1 MEPQKAQECFH
12 CGDALPPRERFEVV
26 IDGET
31 RPVCCPGCQAV
42 AQLIATAGFSDFY
55 RFRESPA
62 QKPDPDDGNIAQWT
76 VYDRPELQR
85 GFVTESADGI
95 CEAGLIIEG
104 VRCAACSWLIERGLE
119 REPGLEFVEVNPA
132 SARAR
137 LRWDPQQVALSRLL
151 ARLAELGYRPHPASP
166 DAARSSARREQ
177 RAALKRLAVAGLGM
191 MQVMMFA
198 VALYAGAFQGM
209 DPAIENFLR
218 LVSLLVATPVAIY
231 SGGPFFAGAW
241 RDLRARSAGMDVPVA
256 LAIGGAYIASVWH
269 SLRGSGEVYFDS
281 VTMFV
286 FFLSLGRFLEMT
298 ARHRAGTSADA
309 LARLQ
314 PTTAIRIDGER
325 GERVGIAELRVGET
339 VRVRPGEVIPC
350 DGVITSGSSGI
361 DEALLTGESRPVKR
375 EPGDP
380 VTGGSVNI
388 SESIEVEIRSLG
400 ADSVLAGIS
409 RLLHRA
415 QSERPRLAR
424 LADRVASRFVG
435 AVLVIAILVGAYWW
449 HAAPD
454 DAFRIVLSVLVVTCP
469 CALSLATPATL
480 TAAIGGLARKG
491 MLVCRGAAIETLA
504 QCDRVV
510 FDKTGT
516 LTTGRQL
523 VTRSR
528 FAAEPGA
535 DRAVAIATALE
546 AHSAHPIANAFG
558 AGPGATQLEVAEA
571 RAVAGGGICGSIAG
585 KHYKIG
591 KASFACAQS
600 TGGANLIEDQDA
612 SESSWIVLSE
622 DDRAIAAFELADSER
637 TDSAAVVADLRDLGL
652 ELEIASGDSAGPV
665 TRLADRLG
673 VGAFHYRQTPAQK
686 LELIRKRQHEGE
698 TVAVVGDGVNDAPVL
713 AGADVSVAMG
723 EGARL
728 AQTSADI
735 VLLGAS
741 LRPLVHGFTVARRAQ
756 RIIRQ
761 NLGWALG
768 YNAIALPIAA
778 SGIVQP
784 WMAAIGM
791 SASSLL
797 VVLNAMR
804 AGRDPDLPRL
814 AADNGLQPSEPSRA
828 AS

>member
-1 MEPQKAQECFH
+1 VEPQKAQECFH
-12 CGDALPPRERFEVV
+12 CGDALPPRQRFEVV
-26 IDGET
+26 IDGES
-31 RPVCCPGCQAV
+31 RQVCCPGCQAV
-42 AQLIATAGFSDFY
+42 AELIASAGFADFY
-55 RFRESPA
+55 RFRETPA
-62 QKPDPDDGNIAQWT
+62 QKPDPDDRNLAQWT

-85 GFVTESADGI
+85 EFVAQGTDGI

-119 REPGLEFVEVNPA
+119 HEPGLESVEVNPA

-137 LRWDPQQVALSRLL
+137 LRWDPQQIPLSRLL
-151 ARLAELGYRPHPASP
+151 ARLAALGYRPHPASP
-166 DAARSSARREQ
+166 DIARSSARREQ

-256 LAIGGAYIASVWH
+256 LAIGGAYIASVWN

-309 LARLQ
+309 IARLQ
-314 PTTAIRIDGER
+314 PTTAMRIDGDR
-325 GERVGIAELRVGET
+325 SERVGIAELQVGEL

-350 DGVITSGSSGI
+350 DGIITSGSSGI
-361 DEALLTGESRPVKR
+361 DEAMLTGESRPVLR

-388 SESIEVEIRSLG
+388 NESIEVEIRSLG

-415 QSERPRLAR
+415 QSERPRLAQ

-449 HAAPD
+449 HAAPE

-480 TAAIGGLARKG
+480 TAAIGALARKG

-516 LTTGRQL
+516 LTTGQQQI
-523 VTRSR
+523 TRSR

-535 DRAVAIATALE
+535 NRAMAIATALE
-546 AHSAHPIANAFG
+546 AHSAHPIAHAF
-558 AGPGATQLEVAEA
+558 AADATQLEVTDA
-571 RAVAGGGICGSIAG
+571 RAVAGGGICGSVAG
-585 KHYKIG
+585 KQYKIG
-591 KASFACAQS
+591 KTSFACDRRSEIAALIADQD
-600 TGGANLIEDQDA
+600 GGA
-612 SESSWIVLSE
+612 SSWIVLSE

-637 TDSAAVVADLRDLGL
+637 TDSAAVLADLRDLGL

-665 TRLADRLG
+665 TRLAERLG
-673 VGAFHYRQTPAQK
+673 IDAFHYRLTPAQK
-686 LELIRKRQHEGE
+686 LELIRERQHDGE
-698 TVAVVGDGVNDAPVL
+698 TVAVIGDGVNDAPVL

-741 LRPLVHGFTVARRAQ
+741 LRPVVYGFTVARRAM
-756 RIIRQ
+756 RIVRQ

-768 YNAIALPIAA
+768 YNAIALPVAA

-791 SASSLL
+791 STSSLL

-804 AGRDPDLPRL
+804 AGRDPEPPRI
-814 AADNGLQPSEPSRA
+814 AADHDLHRSEPSQA
-828 AS
+828 VT

>member
-1 MEPQKAQECFH
+1 M
-12 CGDALPPRERFEVV
+12 
-26 IDGET
+26 
-31 RPVCCPGCQAV
+31 
-42 AQLIATAGFSDFY
+42 AQLIASAGFSDFY
-55 RFRESPA
+55 RFRETPA
-62 QKPDPDDGNIAQWT
+62 QKPDPEDSKREQWT

-85 GFVTESADGI
+85 EFVSAGADGI
-95 CEAGLIIEG
+95 CEAGLIVEG

-119 REPGLEFVEVNPA
+119 QEPGLESVEVNPA

-137 LRWDPQQVALSRLL
+137 LRWDPQKALSKLL
-151 ARLAELGYRPHPASP
+151 SRLAELGYRPHPALP
-166 DAARSSARREQ
+166 DIARSSARREQ

-241 RDLRARSAGMDVPVA
+241 RDLRARTAGMDVPVA
-256 LAIGGAYIASVWH
+256 IAIGGAYAASVWH
-269 SLRGSGEVYFDS
+269 SLNGNGEVYFDS

-314 PTTAIRIDGER
+314 PTTAMRIDGEHS
-325 GERVGIAELRVGET
+325 ERVGIAELRVGET

-350 DGVITSGSSGI
+350 DGVIASGRSGI
-361 DEALLTGESRPVKR
+361 DESLLTGESRPVTR

-388 SESIEVEIRSLG
+388 SDSIEIEICGLG

-415 QSERPRLAR
+415 QSERPPLAR

-435 AVLVIAILVGAYWW
+435 AVLVIAVLVGAYWW
-449 HAAPD
+449 QAAPEE
-454 DAFRIVLSVLVVTCP
+454 AFRIVLSVLVVTCP

-480 TAAIGGLARKG
+480 TAAIGALAQKG

-504 QCDRVV
+504 HSDRVV

-523 VTRSR
+523 VTRSQ
-528 FAAEPGA
+528 FAADPGQ
-535 DRAVAIATALE
+535 DRAMAIASALE

-558 AGPGATQLEVAEA
+558 TGTMQLEVSDV
-571 RAVAGGGICGSIAG
+571 RAVAGGGICGRING
-585 KHYKIG
+585 KHYRIG
-591 KASFACAQS
+591 KPSFACDRH
-600 TGGANLIEDQDA
+600 TGIGNLIDERD
-612 SESSWIVLSE
+612 SGESSWIVLSE

-637 TDSAAVVADLRDLGL
+637 GDSAAVLSDLAGLGL

-665 TRLADRLG
+665 TGLADRLG
-673 VGAFHYRQTPAQK
+673 VAAFHYRQTPAQK
-686 LELIRKRQHEGE
+686 LELIRQHQHRGE

-735 VLLGAS
+735 VLLGPS
-741 LRPLVHGFTVARRAQ
+741 LRPLVHGFTVARRAM
-756 RIIRQ
+756 RIMRQ
-761 NLGWALG
+761 NLGWALA
-768 YNAIALPIAA
+768 YNAIALPVAA

-791 SASSLL
+791 STSSLL

-804 AGRDPDLPRL
+804 AGRDPDHSRL
-814 AADNGLQPSEPSRA
+814 SVDDGLRHSEPSQV

>member
-1 MEPQKAQECFH
+1 MAGPIKAVEPHSEHECFH
-12 CGDALPPRERFEVV
+12 CGDALPPRERYEVV
-26 IDGET
+26 IDGES

-42 AQLIATAGFSDFY
+42 AQLIASAGFSDFY
-55 RFRESPA
+55 RFRETPA
-62 QKPDPDDGNIAQWT
+62 QKPDPDYSNREQWT

-85 GFVTESADGI
+85 EFVSAGADGI

-119 REPGLEFVEVNPA
+119 HEPGLESVEVNPA

-137 LRWDPQQVALSRLL
+137 LRWDPQQVSLSQLL

-166 DAARSSARREQ
+166 DIARSSARREQ

-241 RDLRARSAGMDVPVA
+241 RDLRARTAGMDVPVA
-256 LAIGGAYIASVWH
+256 IAIGGAYAASVWH
-269 SLRGSGEVYFDS
+269 SLAGSGEVYFDS

-314 PTTAIRIDGER
+314 PTTAIRIDGEHS
-325 GERVGIAELRVGET
+325 ERVGLAELRVGET

-350 DGVITSGSSGI
+350 DGVITAGSSGI
-361 DEALLTGESRPVKR
+361 DESLLTGESRPVTR

-380 VTGGSVNI
+380 VTGGSVNV
-388 SESIEVEIRSLG
+388 SDSIEIEIRGLG

-415 QSERPRLAR
+415 QSERPHLAR

-435 AVLVIAILVGAYWW
+435 AVLVIAVLVGAYWW

-480 TAAIGGLARKG
+480 TAAIGALAQKG

-504 QCDRVV
+504 HCDRVV

-516 LTTGRQL
+516 LTSGRQL

-528 FAAEPGA
+528 FAADPGA
-535 DRAVAIATALE
+535 DRAMAIATALE
-546 AHSAHPIANAFG
+546 AHSAHPIASAFG
-558 AGPGATQLEVAEA
+558 AGKLQPDVAEP
-571 RAVAGGGICGSIAG
+571 RAVAGGGISGLVGG
-585 KHYKIG
+585 KHYRIG
-591 KASFACAQS
+591 KASFACA
-600 TGGANLIEDQDA
+600 G
-612 SESSWIVLSE
+612 
-622 DDRAIAAFELADSER
+622 
-637 TDSAAVVADLRDLGL
+637 AAV
-652 ELEIASGDSAGPV
+652 S
-665 TRLADRLG
+665 
-673 VGAFHYRQTPAQK
+673 
-686 LELIRKRQHEGE
+686 
-698 TVAVVGDGVNDAPVL
+698 
-713 AGADVSVAMG
+713 
-723 EGARL
+723 
-728 AQTSADI
+728 
-735 VLLGAS
+735 
-741 LRPLVHGFTVARRAQ
+741 
-756 RIIRQ
+756 RI
-761 NLGWALG
+761 
-768 YNAIALPIAA
+768 
-778 SGIVQP
+778 
-784 WMAAIGM
+784 
-791 SASSLL
+791 
-797 VVLNAMR
+797 
-804 AGRDPDLPRL
+804 
-814 AADNGLQPSEPSRA
+814 
-828 AS
+828 